1 MSAAGLGWGSVCV
14 WRLGGSAGAVLQ
26 RAPAFPLA
34 CTAAL
39 HVARTGA
46 RLDAPDYA
54 AQACT
59 YICRKPVA
67 WTSLHWQ
74 VVSEAVPTCVWL
86 SEGAVVRLYEQCGKL
101 ALPSTLGA

>member
-1 MSAAGLGWGSVCV
+1 MSAAGLDWGSVCV

-26 RAPAFPLA
+26 RPPALA

-67 WTSLHWQ
+67 WSSLHWQ
-74 VVSEAVPTCVWL
+74 VVSETVPTCVWL
-86 SEGAVVRLYEQCGKL
+86 SERAVVRLYEQCGKP
-101 ALPSTLGA
+101 ALPNTLEA